1 MTARADAGFVDRLAV
16 TLTLTIA
23 GARHAIPGGSVKQL
37 TFDLRSY
44 GFTGELVFVIQDDLA
59 HGGGFTDELITAF
72 LQPDLIEV
80 ALQVAAVHVSPEAGV
95 IEPIALAALVTDKS
109 VSEVVFRETKGSPVL
124 IRRYRIAF
132 ADPAHVLW
140 GQHFPCQ
147 LYTDKSMTAVIDDH
161 RGDKIAIA
169 YDFSELGEPHRL
181 VFLHLPR
188 TAGASFRDFVAW
200 YLDGCAGVLLHD
212 YAAAS
217 YQIAAAKPEAGTAV
231 QLFGDDL
238 DTAELHLADV
248 PRHAPVVRNTSAD
261 SVRSESIAQ
270 PQAAAGIRSDILLR
284 TAIAQDVD
292 DRVALERKRTVLPCY
307 EAHLAFARMPS
318 CTLVPGT
325 LVALSAA
332 NRWSSESALVGV
344 TWRVRRVRLHAEA
357 PQRPLD
363 HELQLA
369 STGYHIELTAEL
381 EQAGDPRRELPP
393 FRAPSYPGLVEGK
406 VVSEQGQD
414 GDKTYQVYRDRE
426 TSLDEYRIKVP
437 LWDNQ
442 IVAAPFEPVQGSG
455 NMYRPS
461 YRDER
466 VLLAIDVHAARIAR
480 LIAWR
485 PGARLAMD
493 VQGEHLLFG
502 KSDDTKTSLNHVY
515 DGDNPVFNVARTH
528 HRDTSRITL
537 SEGALFLEVKE
548 QD

>member
-1 MTARADAGFVDRLAV
+1 
-16 TLTLTIA
+16 
-23 GARHAIPGGSVKQL
+23 
-37 TFDLRSY
+37 
-44 GFTGELVFVIQDDLA
+44 
-59 HGGGFTDELITAF
+59 
-72 LQPDLIEV
+72 
-80 ALQVAAVHVSPEAGV
+80 
-95 IEPIALAALVTDKS
+95 
-109 VSEVVFRETKGSPVL
+109 
-124 IRRYRIAF
+124 
-132 ADPAHVLW
+132 
-140 GQHFPCQ
+140 
-147 LYTDKSMTAVIDDH
+147 
-161 RGDKIAIA
+161 
-169 YDFSELGEPHRL
+169 
-181 VFLHLPR
+181 
-188 TAGASFRDFVAW
+188 
-200 YLDGCAGVLLHD
+200 
-212 YAAAS
+212 
-217 YQIAAAKPEAGTAV
+217 
-231 QLFGDDL
+231 
-238 DTAELHLADV
+238 
-248 PRHAPVVRNTSAD
+248 
-261 SVRSESIAQ
+261 
-270 PQAAAGIRSDILLR
+270 
-284 TAIAQDVD
+284 
-292 DRVALERKRTVLPCY
+292 
-307 EAHLAFARMPS
+307 
-318 CTLVPGT
+318 
-325 LVALSAA
+325 
-332 NRWSSESALVGV
+332 
-344 TWRVRRVRLHAEA
+344 
-357 PQRPLD
+357 
-363 HELQLA
+363 
-369 STGYHIELTAEL
+369 
-381 EQAGDPRRELPP
+381 LPP